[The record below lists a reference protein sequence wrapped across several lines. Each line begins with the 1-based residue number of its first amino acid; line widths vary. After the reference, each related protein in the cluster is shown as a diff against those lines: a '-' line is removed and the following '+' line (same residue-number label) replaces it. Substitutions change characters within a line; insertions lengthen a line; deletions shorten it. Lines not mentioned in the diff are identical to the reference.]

1 MGAISLQGTTLKYKD
16 TVTDYSDTVKLYN
29 VNGQILHTVDVG
41 KPNRQVA
48 LMIHGWSGSW
58 YAMSPLIG
66 LLSQRFRVIAIDL
79 PGYGKSPP
87 LSRRTTINEYVEFL
101 ADFIDKVS
109 DSPVVLVGHS
119 MGGMISI
126 TLAIK
131 HPALVERMV
140 LLNPTITGRL
150 SNFINIIIAPIF
162 SIERFL
168 LGSLL
173 ISGVEKVVIGITDRM
188 MRPVSF
194 AERSGITL
202 EDYKHLMADARR
214 RGQGRVRADCF
225 FAMRE
230 NNLSGLLRQVETP
243 SLVLW
248 GAEDNTVPLREAGV
262 VADEWPAADLR
273 IIPKAGHWPHFE
285 APDITR
291 RLVASFLGLPLLSDK
306 LSPVDDDELDRIS
319 KLAEFLTNSDLGTK
333 LRRTQLIRLAGQFRQ
348 IEVPPRTNIVNVD
361 ESGNVMYLVYSGTVE
376 VWSDPENPGPKPLQ
390 PRKVAEVQPGQ
401 ITGELAMIDQG
412 TRTADLIT
420 GGEGATVLALERER
434 LLALME
440 DDPELGT
447 RLLWNIATA
456 MSHRVRFI
464 LWQLNRAQQ
473 RAKEAE
479 KQYKYKE

>member
-1 MGAISLQGTTLKYKD
+1 
-16 TVTDYSDTVKLYN
+16 
-29 VNGQILHTVDVG
+29 
-41 KPNRQVA
+41 
-48 LMIHGWSGSW
+48 
-58 YAMSPLIG
+58 
-66 LLSQRFRVIAIDL
+66 
-79 PGYGKSPP
+79 
-87 LSRRTTINEYVEFL
+87 
-101 ADFIDKVS
+101 
-109 DSPVVLVGHS
+109 

-140 LLNPTITGRL
+140 LLSPTITGRM

-162 SIERFL
+162 LIERFL

-173 ISGVEKVVIGITDRM
+173 ISGVEKVVVGITDRI

-202 EDYKHLMADARR
+202 EDYKRLMADARR

-230 NNLSGLLRQVETP
+230 NNLSGFLRQVETP

-248 GAEDNTVPLREAGV
+248 GAEDNAVPLREAGV
-262 VADEWPAADLR
+262 VADEWTAADLR

-319 KLAEFLTNSDLGTK
+319 ELADFLTNSDLGTN
-333 LRRTQLIRLAGQFRQ
+333 LRRTQLTRLAGQFRQ

-361 ESGNVMYLVYSGTVE
+361 ESGNVMYLVHRGTVE
-376 VWSDPENPGPKPLQ
+376 VWSDLENPGPKSLQ

-420 GGEGATVLALERER
+420 GGEGATILVLERER

-464 LWQLNRAQQ
+464 LWQLNRVQQ
-473 RAKEAE
+473 RAKEA
-479 KQYKYKE
+479 